1 MSFDEAMSLVDLLV
15 SAMGFLILLLDFIFK
30 FAGQNK
36 KEANRSN
43 TNQVRKR

>member
-1 MSFDEAMSLVDLLV
+1 MSFDEAMSLADLLV

-36 KEANRSN
+36 KEANRSTSN
-43 TNQVRKR
+43 KIRKR